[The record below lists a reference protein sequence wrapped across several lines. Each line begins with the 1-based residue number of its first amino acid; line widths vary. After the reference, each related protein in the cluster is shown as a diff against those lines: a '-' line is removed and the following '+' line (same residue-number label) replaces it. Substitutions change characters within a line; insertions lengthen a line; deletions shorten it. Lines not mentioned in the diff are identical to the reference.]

1 MIDYDDFYGEP
12 SEFEQK
18 WNELK
23 GQLMDSVKDEHKQE
37 VARLRKE
44 NAELREV
51 KSNLDE
57 TKHEHNQKLHEL
69 DLQKRDLERV
79 VRKER
84 LDQLMGDFKLELWV
98 PESDYKLGE
107 KCDKCD
113 DNRRFHYKTPM
124 GRNDSETCGCA
135 VKIPYYKPEL
145 YTVYSFGT
153 YDNGSKLRPWY
164 RKKYRDQD
172 YYESDS
178 SYAAEAIYEGET
190 FEEFRKKSEDEYRA
204 FFKDKDDCQAYC
216 EWLAERRKEEM
227 QNARL

>member
-1 MIDYDDFYGEP
+1 M
-12 SEFEQK
+12 
-18 WNELK
+18 NA
-23 GQLMDSVKDEHKQE
+23 MKDEHKQE
-37 VARLRKE
+37 IARLRKE
-44 NAELREV
+44 NAELQLV
-51 KSNLDE
+51 KSQLQTMKIE
-57 TKHEHNQKLHEL
+57 HRQKMHEFDMQK
-69 DLQKRDLERV
+69 QDLERK
-79 VRKER
+79 VRRER
-84 LDQLMGDFKLELWV
+84 LDTLMEDFIVELWV

-107 KCDKCD
+107 KCEKCD

-124 GRNDSETCGCA
+124 GRDNSETCGCA

-153 YDNGSKLRPWY
+153 KDDGKKLRPWY

-178 SYAAEAIYEGET
+178 SYAADAIYNGET
-190 FEEFRKKSEDEYRA
+190 FEEFRVKSANEYRA

-227 QNARL
+227 NGHDKG